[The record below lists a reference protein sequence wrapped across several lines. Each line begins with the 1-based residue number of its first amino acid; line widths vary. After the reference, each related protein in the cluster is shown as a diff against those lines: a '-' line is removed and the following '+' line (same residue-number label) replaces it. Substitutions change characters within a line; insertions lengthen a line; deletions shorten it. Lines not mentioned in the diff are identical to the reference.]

1 MSCRLHPHYRIENS
15 DRGVSHIY
23 QPGVNSRIIVVLACP
38 GENEKALG
46 FPAAGETGARLCRI
60 FEKMREFGDGKYE
73 DVCLRNVRIVN
84 ASVNVYDS
92 SSQIRKVD
100 VILNP
105 FLKSALIKTQ
115 GTQRRLI
122 LLLGQHAIWAY
133 CWIARKYKIS
143 GDSVV
148 RFCHIGQNGLGH
160 IKGLNKSKLLD
171 RIASYFVESD
181 CKAGEYGW
189 EEFVKMTKLRWS
201 GKKTAEWM
209 RKGILEIGLWPF
221 DSDEN

>member
-1 MSCRLHPHYRIENS
+1 MSCRLHPHYRIEDS

-46 FPAAGETGARLCRI
+46 FPAAGETGTRLCRV
-60 FEKMREFGDGKYE
+60 FEKMRELGEGKYE
-73 DVCLRNVRIVN
+73 DVCLRTVRIVN

-115 GTQRRLI
+115 GTKRRLI

-148 RFCHIGQNGLGH
+148 RFCHIGQRAT
-160 IKGLNKSKLLD
+160 KLLEGAD
-171 RIASYFVESD
+171 KDHLLDHVANFFVECDKRS
-181 CKAGEYGW
+181 GEYGW
-189 EEFVKMTKLRWS
+189 DEFEAVANGVKWKNVPQ
-201 GKKTAEWM
+201 WM
-209 RKGILEIGLWPF
+209 FKNSENLGLW
-221 DSDEN
+221 NLK